1 MKVKSMGRDSKA
13 GEPRSIGDA
22 LRSIVND
29 FGDGGLL
36 YLLHQHWEQAVGL
49 TVAEHCKPHKIVECQ
64 LVVHVDHPGWSTEIQ
79 YLEHELLENMAQI
92 DPKLRFA
99 GVKVH
104 VKGTPD
110 S

>member
-1 MKVKSMGRDSKA
+1 MKVKSMGRDPKA

-29 FGDGGLL
+29 FGDG
-36 YLLHQHWEQAVGL
+36 
-49 TVAEHCKPHKIVECQ
+49 EHCKPQKIVDGQ
-64 LVVHVDHPGWSTEIQ
+64 LIVHVDHPGWATEIQ